1 MPLFLWDW
9 TLILLVPAIV
19 LSLYAQY
26 KVKTTFNKYSKVPSA
41 QGLTGAQ
48 AARRLLDSAGLQDV
62 QIEAASGRLSD
73 HYDPR
78 SRVLRLSKDGG
89 ARTPW
94 LLWESRRTRRAMPCN
109 TPKAMGP
116 CGCVLHSCLP
126 LRWGATWE

>member
-78 SRVLRLSKDGG
+78 SRVLHLSKDVGG
-89 ARTPW
+89 KNSLASLGVAAHEAGHALQHAQGSVSYTH
-94 LLWESRRTRRAMPCN
+94 LRAHE
-109 TPKAMGP
+109 TKAN
-116 CGCVLHSCLP
+116 
-126 LRWGATWE
+126 